1 MYYTLSSS
9 VANEKELDPN
19 GGMLEAV
26 SNESDLIVRHL
37 VSVNYKENKS
47 EIRTVFL
54 MVGQVTKRERE
65 RKILQTKTEIE
76 HDASGNGNAT
86 TTSSNDVLRE
96 LSNESRVR
104 KIINEVIR
112 FSLLGCMV
120 IIVQLFQIVHVIWR
134 FLNEP
139 WDADVKGV
147 WLRAVSMA
155 YDTYALSHYTPI
167 SSLSL
172 DVFVKLNNPGIN
184 EKAEISGISNSA
196 NSLNGHLVFG
206 AEEED
211 RQGRKWS
218 NVAQDEVTDSVLN
231 FDCTSASYD
240 EIDLEVSL
248 DAKHRGCCGISLRC
262 VDEDENNDNE
272 DEDNDNGDDRYACLR
287 QRAGTTD
294 SPRT

>member
-1 MYYTLSSS
+1 M
-9 VANEKELDPN
+9 
-19 GGMLEAV
+19 
-26 SNESDLIVRHL
+26 
-37 VSVNYKENKS
+37 
-47 EIRTVFL
+47 
-54 MVGQVTKRERE
+54 
-65 RKILQTKTEIE
+65 
-76 HDASGNGNAT
+76 
-86 TTSSNDVLRE
+86 
-96 LSNESRVR
+96 
-104 KIINEVIR
+104 
-112 FSLLGCMV
+112 
-120 IIVQLFQIVHVIWR
+120 WR

-172 DVFVKLNNPGIN
+172 DVFVKLNNPGIK

-218 NVAQDEVTDSVLN
+218 NVAQDEVTDKFES

-262 VDEDENNDNE
+262 VDEEEDNE
-272 DEDNDNGDDRYACLR
+272 DEDNNGNDHYACLR
-287 QRAGTTD
+287 QRASTTD
-294 SPRT
+294 SPRTEERRGETGSQQQQQRCSSSSSSSSNSTNTDTDQNEIGGNTLILVIDDAYINCSSRFDLEKLQMVSQILQFH